1 MLGTRTTTGRGPYR
15 HFRCSNYSELP
26 AVRINRS
33 ELEGRHFLQIDQIAQ
48 LATMADFP
56 SPTTTIEA
64 NWAATGVDFTKL
76 PYAGQIRCQVTEAS
90 TAEVVVL
97 GVASGPS

>member
-1 MLGTRTTTGRGPYR
+1 
-15 HFRCSNYSELP
+15 
-26 AVRINRS
+26 
-33 ELEGRHFLQIDQIAQ
+33 
-48 LATMADFP
+48 MADFP

-64 NWAATGVDFTKL
+64 NWAATGGDFIKL

-97 GVASGPS
+97 EVASGPN

>member
-1 MLGTRTTTGRGPYR
+1 
-15 HFRCSNYSELP
+15 
-26 AVRINRS
+26 
-33 ELEGRHFLQIDQIAQ
+33 
-48 LATMADFP
+48 MADFP

-64 NWAATGVDFTKL
+64 NWAATGGDFIKL

>member
-1 MLGTRTTTGRGPYR
+1 MLGTRTTTGIGPYR

-26 AVRINRS
+26 AVRINAF

-56 SPTTTIEA
+56 SPTTTSKA

-90 TAEVVVL
+90 TAVVVVL